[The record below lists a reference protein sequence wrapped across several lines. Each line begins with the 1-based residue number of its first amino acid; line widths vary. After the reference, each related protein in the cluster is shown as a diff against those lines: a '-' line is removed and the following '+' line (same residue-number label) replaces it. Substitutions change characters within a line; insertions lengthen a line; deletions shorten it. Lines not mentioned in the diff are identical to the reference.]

1 MAARTVA
8 SLASGDCTRR
18 VVLDAGLGMTAER
31 SPGAGMFV
39 GGSPDDLSEKAP

>member
-8 SLASGDCTRR
+8 TLASGDGRR
-18 VVLDAGLGMTAER
+18 RAVRDAGLGMTAER

-39 GGSPDDLSEKAP
+39 GGLPDDLSEKAP